1 LILQR
6 ACYLSINPQKDETLE
21 TEKAQY
27 YLPDGSTI
35 EVVTTFFSFPLTPTI
50 KLWTQQKVL
59 QGPERQTYSTRSLVL
74 LSIKG
79 SSSGKTLGR
88 WGCGACCL

>member
-1 LILQR
+1 MVLQR

-35 EVVTTFFSFPLTPTI
+35 EVGAVLLPFPSDLSEP
-50 KLWTQQKVL
+50 WARQSAVEQHMWPRVL
-59 QGPERQTYSTRSLVL
+59 QRSRGEEVP
-74 LSIKG
+74 G
-79 SSSGKTLGR
+79 ECPR
-88 WGCGACCL
+88 